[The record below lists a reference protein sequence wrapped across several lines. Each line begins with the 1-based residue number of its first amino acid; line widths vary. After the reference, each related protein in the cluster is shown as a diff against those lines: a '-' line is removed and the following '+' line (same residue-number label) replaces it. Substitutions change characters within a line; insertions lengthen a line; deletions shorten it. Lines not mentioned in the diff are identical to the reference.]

1 MLHLL
6 MRFAEV
12 PLKVLPGGK
21 SEFRSFVS
29 KVIFGHGEGTVAG
42 VRDAAAVSVRVEG
55 LPTGEG
61 EGKGGEGDGDGD
73 ERTGRGVD
81 GGLVLMGLPFQE
93 SVRVRRKGLR

>member
-1 MLHLL
+1 M
-6 MRFAEV
+6 
-12 PLKVLPGGK
+12 LPGDK
-21 SEFRSFVS
+21 SELGSFVS
-29 KVIFGHGEGTVAG
+29 KVTFGHGEGTVAG

-93 SVRVRRKGLR
+93 SVRVRREGLR

>member
-1 MLHLL
+1 M
-6 MRFAEV
+6 
-12 PLKVLPGGK
+12 LPGRK

-29 KVIFGHGEGTVAG
+29 KVTFGHGEGTVAG
-42 VRDAAAVSVRVEG
+42 VRDAAAVGVQVEG
-55 LPTGEG
+55 LPIGEG